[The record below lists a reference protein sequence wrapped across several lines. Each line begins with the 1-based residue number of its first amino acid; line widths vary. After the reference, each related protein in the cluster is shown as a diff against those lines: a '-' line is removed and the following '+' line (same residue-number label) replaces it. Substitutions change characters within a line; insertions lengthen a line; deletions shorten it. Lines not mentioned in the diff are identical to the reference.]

1 VREVSKPL
9 GEDVTRQLGRDSC
22 EQPRQAPMH
31 NNQPPDTAPV
41 ILR

>member
-1 VREVSKPL
+1 MSKPL
-9 GEDVTRQLGRDSC
+9 GEDVPRQLGRDSC

>member
-1 VREVSKPL
+1 MSKPL